1 MALKTTLLLHASQT
15 AGGLLHA
22 AANLEDLTRRL
33 AGPANLRGVPMAVRV
48 LPLPKSPR
56 RGPKQPSAPP
66 PMHLAPRRGPKQP
79 SAPPP
84 VHLSPRRGPT
94 QPSAPHA
101 MALHLPPRPRSPVLA
116 PRPKWQPAMRPCR
129 PGPYDSDPTW
139 QPSDASA

>member
-66 PMHLAPRRGPKQP
+66 P
-79 SAPPP
+79 

-94 QPSAPHA
+94 QPSA
-101 MALHLPPRPRSPVLA
+101 RPKSPVLA

-129 PGPYDSDPTW
+129 PGPY
-139 QPSDASA
+139 

>member
-66 PMHLAPRRGPKQP
+66 PMHLAAPQHKPKQP

-84 VHLSPRRGPT
+84 VPLSPRRGPT
-94 QPSAPHA
+94 QPSA
-101 MALHLPPRPRSPVLA
+101 RPKSPVLA
-116 PRPKWQPAMRPCR
+116 PRPKWHPGRGCWHLSPAMRPCR